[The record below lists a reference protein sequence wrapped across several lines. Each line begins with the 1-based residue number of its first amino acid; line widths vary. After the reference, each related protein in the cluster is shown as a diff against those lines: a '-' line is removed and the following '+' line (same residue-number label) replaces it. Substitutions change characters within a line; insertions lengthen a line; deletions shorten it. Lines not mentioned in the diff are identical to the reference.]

1 MIKLDNLKI
10 LEKIELPVNPDAS
23 LEQYFTPPKIALDFI
38 SLINVKDK
46 TVLDLASGP
55 GVLGLAAF
63 LCGAK
68 KVFFVDVDD
77 SAINLCK
84 NNYSFLK
91 SNKKMG
97 KGVFLNKDISLLRKK
112 DVSDVDIALLNPPFG
127 TTDQNKKLDVV
138 FLKKA
143 MKLSNKVLTM
153 HKTASKNFIRQIFK
167 DSSFKIV
174 KEKDFLFPIPK
185 QNKHHEKP
193 LVNIEV
199 TLFVAEKINQ

>member
-1 MIKLDNLKI
+1 MIKLDNLQI
-10 LEKIELPVNPDAS
+10 LENIELPVNPDAS

-84 NNYSFLK
+84 NNYSFLN